1 MVFLYT
7 NDMKART
14 PASIIQL
21 IAFALIPLVG
31 VFLFGWDWREVLLL
45 YWLENITVGIVT
57 LIKIIR
63 SPVPDTTPTGAF
75 IFRQTGSGNPVAK
88 IFLAGFYAMHYGMF
102 TLVHGVFVF
111 VIISFFGADASTN
124 TLGMLGNVLPLW
136 FLVTVVTTI
145 SAAVK
150 GGHSMEIGDMLS
162 PYKRIFALH
171 ISIILGVFAIV
182 LLQLPSAAAILL
194 IVFHAFVD
202 LVMFKR
208 PSLPKTP
215 PPAVLQ

>member
-1 MVFLYT
+1 
-7 NDMKART
+7 MKART

-21 IAFALIPLVG
+21 IAFAFIPLVG

-57 LIKIIR
+57 FIKIIR
-63 SPVPDTTPTGAF
+63 SPAPDTTPTGAF
-75 IFRQTGSGNPVAK
+75 VFRQAGRGNPIAK
-88 IFLAGFYAMHYGMF
+88 VFLAGFYAMHYGMF

-111 VIISFFGADASTN
+111 VIINFFGADASTN
-124 TLGMLGNVLPLW
+124 VLGMLGNVLPLW

-145 SAAVK
+145 ITAAK
-150 GGHSMEIGDMLS
+150 SSHFMEAGDMLS

-171 ISIILGVFAIV
+171 ISIILGIFAIV

-194 IVFHAFVD
+194 IVFHVVVD
-202 LVMFKR
+202 LWMFRR
-208 PSLPKTP
+208 PLLPKTP
-215 PPAVLQ
+215 SPPVLQ